1 MPILRKNDPPP
12 VRPKFVI
19 KKTPPL
25 KNMYVVFQNKIE
37 YQKEI
42 KIIHKQEETN
52 EYSEFPSLLF
62 LALIY
67 IYIYIYIYT
76 TSSL

>member
-1 MPILRKNDPPP
+1 
-12 VRPKFVI
+12 
-19 KKTPPL
+19 
-25 KNMYVVFQNKIE
+25 MYVVFQNKIE

-42 KIIHKQEETN
+42 KSIHNQEETN

-67 IYIYIYIYT
+67 IYIYIYT
-76 TSSL
+76 TSPL

>member
-1 MPILRKNDPPP
+1 MSHFFLLFRIIK
-12 VRPKFVI
+12 KKYI
-19 KKTPPL
+19 QYKKTPPL

-67 IYIYIYIYT
+67 IYIYIYT